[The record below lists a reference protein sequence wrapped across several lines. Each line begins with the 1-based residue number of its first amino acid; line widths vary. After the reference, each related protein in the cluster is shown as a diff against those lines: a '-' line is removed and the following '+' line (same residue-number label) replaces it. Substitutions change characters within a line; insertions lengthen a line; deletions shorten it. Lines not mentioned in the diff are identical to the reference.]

1 MNIAAVY
8 GVAETAAATEA
19 AVGVQVNVDDA
30 EMTAVDD
37 LVASMGQVDVMA

>member
-1 MNIAAVY
+1 
-8 GVAETAAATEA
+8 
-19 AVGVQVNVDDA
+19 VGVQVNVDDA